1 MVRIDQA
8 EGPQPGPFRPERLA
22 AVLNE
27 HAVDYVVV
35 GGIAA
40 IRHGSRR
47 ATLDLDIVPA
57 PTRANYRRL
66 AAALDAIDAH
76 VRGVDAHLLGVDP
89 RDPETLADGSDLG
102 LATDLGILDILQSLV
117 GIDYA
122 QLRAR
127 SEPAR
132 LGDQEI
138 RVVGVDDLIAM
149 KLRAG
154 RPIDLQ
160 DVAAITGHEVR
171 DAETR
176 RRGPDDPSA

>member
-1 MVRIDQA
+1 MVRIDPA
-8 EGPQPGPFRPERLA
+8 EGPQPGPFRPEQLA

-27 HAVDYVVV
+27 HGVDYVVV

-57 PTRANYRRL
+57 PTRANYVRL
-66 AAALDAIDAH
+66 AAALAAIDAH
-76 VRGVDAHLLGVDP
+76 VRGVDAHPLDIDP
-89 RDPETLADGSDLG
+89 RDPETLAGGTDLD
-102 LATDLGILDILQSLV
+102 LATELGILDILQNLIAV
-117 GIDYA
+117 DYA

-127 SEPAR
+127 SETAR
-132 LGDQEI
+132 LGGQEI
-138 RVVGVDDLIAM
+138 QVADVDDLIAI

-160 DVAAITGHEVR
+160 DIAAITGHEVR
-171 DAETR
+171 DVPPGSDR
-176 RRGPDDPSA
+176 RS